1 AGDQLW
7 AEYYEMVESC
17 QQRRLK
23 DMEVGEVGAS
33 EVYVLSP
40 NYPELNSDE
49 HTSFE
54 DEEVKTQKTNSSNSS
69 LKKKENQSFKKQEG
83 KRKSKRK
90 YSKYNSD
97 SNSHSDTN
105 FSLQEKKK
113 EKKAKNKE
121 KGAKRE
127 EKRKKDQKN
136 NPVTQAI
143 RIHKGSCQKI
153 SGLSTQRLQVIMDL
167 IGPEAPIIHIS
178 QDEKP
183 LNNGHALFPGEG
195 APMAEYVKAGKCI
208 PRRGEI
214 GLTIASFECSGYV
227 MSGSWHRRM
236 EAIPLCKENKIS
248 SDEKRA
254 LVSFNKEERQKREF
268 VRDGVVYRKTKGKD
282 DK

>member
-1 AGDQLW
+1 MGRILRDGGELS
-7 AEYYEMVESC
+7 AEKAERHGM
-17 QQRRLK
+17 
-23 DMEVGEVGAS
+23 VGEVGAS
-33 EVYVLSP
+33 EVHVLSP

-54 DEEVKTQKTNSSNSS
+54 DEEDTNSS
-69 LKKKENQSFKKQEG
+69 FDDG
-83 KRKSKRK
+83 
-90 YSKYNSD
+90 
-97 SNSHSDTN
+97 
-105 FSLQEKKK
+105 EKKK
-113 EKKAKNKE
+113 RKPKTKRKEQRGRKKE
-121 KGAKRE
+121 KRP
-127 EKRKKDQKN
+127 KKKH

-153 SGLSTQRLQVIMDL
+153 SGLSTKRLQVIMDL

-248 SDEKRA
+248 SVMR
-254 LVSFNKEERQKREF
+254 REPL
-268 VRDGVVYRKTKGKD
+268 YPLTKKSDRRGNNILPSL
-282 DK
+282 